1 MKQLATVLFVA
12 CLALVGNASAQT
24 PQPEPYFT
32 QGSGNTFD
40 FNWQSVAGRTYFM
53 QVSENLID
61 WQYGLDI
68 EYGDEGMLSWTI
80 DSSGVRAFV
89 RLVYTDQPTTNPDLE
104 DFDGDGIGSLAE
116 LEVLHTDPLIWDTNG
131 DGVNDGLAWQVGLG
145 ADTDTDGDGI
155 PDGEDFLPLDS
166 SAGSEVSLIVT
177 TGPPV
182 ITLFSPVDA
191 VSVP

>member
-1 MKQLATVLFVA
+1 MKSLSISLFSVCFALTVPV
-12 CLALVGNASAQT
+12 SAQT
-24 PQPEPYFT
+24 PQSEPSLT
-32 QGSGNTFD
+32 PASSNTYD
-40 FNWQSVAGRTYFM
+40 LSWESVAGRTYFL
-53 QVSENLID
+53 QVSLNLID
-61 WQYGLDI
+61 WNYGLDI
-68 EYGDEGMLSWTI
+68 EFGDGDPLSWTVESS
-80 DSSGVRAFV
+80 DSRTFV
-89 RLVYTDQPTTNPDLE
+89 RLIYTDHPTSNPDLE

-145 ADTDTDGDGI
+145 EDTDTDGDGI

-166 SAGSEVSLIVT
+166 SAGSGVSLIVT